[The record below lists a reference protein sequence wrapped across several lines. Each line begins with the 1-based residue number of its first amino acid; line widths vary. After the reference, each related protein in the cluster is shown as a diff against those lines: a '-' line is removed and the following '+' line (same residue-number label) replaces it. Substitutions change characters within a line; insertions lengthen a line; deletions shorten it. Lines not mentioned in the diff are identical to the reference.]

1 MARLK
6 TLYEKEVVP
15 KLKKEFGIEN
25 PMAVPRVVR
34 VICNIGL
41 GEAPRQAKLMDQA
54 VEELAAITGQ
64 RPTVRKARKSIAQ
77 FKLRVGMQIG
87 CAVTLRRDRMYE
99 FLDRLVNIALPRV
112 RDFRGLSPKGF
123 DGRGNFTMGIRDHSI
138 FPEIDYT
145 KVETPK
151 GMNVT
156 VVTTAETDDQARLL
170 LAGARL
176 PVCERLGGRC
186 GSYLSHCQVAAAA
199 EVPRAA
205 P

>member
-6 TLYEKEVVP
+6 TKYEKEVVP

-34 VICNIGL
+34 VVCNIGL

-64 RPTVRKARKSIAQ
+64 RPTIRKARKSIAQ

-87 CAVTLRRDRMYE
+87 CAVTLRRERMYE

-123 DGRGNFTMGIRDHSI
+123 DGRGNYTLGIRDHSI

-156 VVTTAETDDQARLL
+156 VVTTAKTDDQARLL
-170 LAGARL
+170 LQ
-176 PVCERLGGRC
+176 ELGFPFAKG
-186 GSYLSHCQVAAAA
+186 
-199 EVPRAA
+199 
-205 P
+205 

>member
-6 TLYEKEVVP
+6 TRYEKDVVP

-170 LAGARL
+170 LQ
-176 PVCERLGGRC
+176 ELGFPFAKG
-186 GSYLSHCQVAAAA
+186 
-199 EVPRAA
+199 
-205 P
+205 

>member
-25 PMAVPRVVR
+25 PMAVPRIVR
-34 VICNIGL
+34 VVCNIGL

-54 VEELAAITGQ
+54 VGELAAITGQ
-64 RPTVRKARKSIAQ
+64 RPTIRKARKSIAQ
-77 FKLRVGMQIG
+77 FKLRAGMPIG

-123 DGRGNFTMGIRDHSI
+123 DGRGNFTMGIRDHST

-170 LAGARL
+170 LQ
-176 PVCERLGGRC
+176 ELGFPFAKG
-186 GSYLSHCQVAAAA
+186 
-199 EVPRAA
+199 
-205 P
+205 

>member
-6 TLYEKEVVP
+6 EKYEKEVIP
-15 KLKKEFGIEN
+15 KLEKEFGISN
-25 PMAVPRVVR
+25 AMAVPRITRVV
-34 VICNIGL
+34 CNLGL
-41 GEAPRQAKLMDQA
+41 GEAPRNNKLMDQA
-54 VEELAAITGQ
+54 VDELMAITGQ
-64 RPTVRKARKSIAQ
+64 RPTVRKARRSIAQ
-77 FKLRVGMQIG
+77 FKLRAGMQIG

-99 FLDRLVNIALPRV
+99 FLDRLVNISLPRV

-156 VVTTAETDDQARLL
+156 VVTTARTDDQARFLL
-170 LAGARL
+170 Q
-176 PVCERLGGRC
+176 ELGFPFVKG
-186 GSYLSHCQVAAAA
+186 
-199 EVPRAA
+199 
-205 P
+205 

>member
-6 TLYEKEVVP
+6 EKYEKEVIP
-15 KLKKEFGIEN
+15 KLEKEFGISN
-25 PMAVPRVVR
+25 AMAVPRITRVV
-34 VICNIGL
+34 CNLGL
-41 GEAPRQAKLMDQA
+41 GEAPRNNKLMDQA
-54 VEELAAITGQ
+54 VDELMAITGQ
-64 RPTVRKARKSIAQ
+64 RPTVRKARRSIAQ
-77 FKLRVGMQIG
+77 FKLRAGMQIG

-99 FLDRLVNIALPRV
+99 FLDRLINISLPRV

-156 VVTTAETDDQARLL
+156 VVTTARTDDQARFLL
-170 LAGARL
+170 Q
-176 PVCERLGGRC
+176 ELGFPFAKG
-186 GSYLSHCQVAAAA
+186 
-199 EVPRAA
+199 
-205 P
+205 

>member
-15 KLKKEFGIEN
+15 KLKKEFGIDN

-34 VICNIGL
+34 VVCNIGL

-54 VEELAAITGQ
+54 VDELAAITGQ
-64 RPTVRKARKSIAQ
+64 RPTIRKARKSIAQ

-87 CAVTLRRDRMYE
+87 CAVTLRRERMYE

-112 RDFRGLSPKGF
+112 RDFRGLSAKGF

-156 VVTTAETDDQARLL
+156 VVTTARTDDQARLL
-170 LAGARL
+170 LQ
-176 PVCERLGGRC
+176 ELGFPFAKG
-186 GSYLSHCQVAAAA
+186 
-199 EVPRAA
+199 
-205 P
+205 

>member
-25 PMAVPRVVR
+25 PLAVPRIVR
-34 VICNIGL
+34 VVCNIGL

-54 VEELAAITGQ
+54 VGELAAITGQ
-64 RPTVRKARKSIAQ
+64 RPTIRKARKSIAQ
-77 FKLRVGMQIG
+77 FKLRAGMPIG

-170 LAGARL
+170 LQ
-176 PVCERLGGRC
+176 ELGFPFAKG
-186 GSYLSHCQVAAAA
+186 
-199 EVPRAA
+199 
-205 P
+205 

>member
-6 TLYEKEVVP
+6 TLYENEVVP

-156 VVTTAETDDQARLL
+156 VVTTAETDDQARFLL
-170 LAGARL
+170 Q
-176 PVCERLGGRC
+176 ELGFPFAKG
-186 GSYLSHCQVAAAA
+186 
-199 EVPRAA
+199 
-205 P
+205 

>member
-6 TLYEKEVVP
+6 KLYETEVVP
-15 KLKKEFGIEN
+15 KLRKEFGIEN

-34 VICNIGL
+34 VVCNIGL

-64 RPTVRKARKSIAQ
+64 RPTIRKARKSIAQ

-156 VVTTAETDDQARLL
+156 VVTTAGTDDQARLL
-170 LAGARL
+170 LQ
-176 PVCERLGGRC
+176 ELGFPFAKG
-186 GSYLSHCQVAAAA
+186 
-199 EVPRAA
+199 
-205 P
+205 

>member
-6 TLYEKEVVP
+6 EKYEKEVVP
-15 KLKKEFGIEN
+15 KLEKEFGISN
-25 PMAVPRVVR
+25 AMAVPRITRVV
-34 VICNIGL
+34 CNLGL
-41 GEAPRQAKLMDQA
+41 GEAPRNNKLMDQA
-54 VEELAAITGQ
+54 VDELTAITGQ
-64 RPTVRKARKSIAQ
+64 RPTVRKARRSIAQ
-77 FKLRVGMQIG
+77 FKLRAGMQIG

-99 FLDRLVNIALPRV
+99 FLDRLINISLPRV

-156 VVTTAETDDQARLL
+156 VVTTARTDDQARFLL
-170 LAGARL
+170 Q
-176 PVCERLGGRC
+176 ELGFPFVKG
-186 GSYLSHCQVAAAA
+186 
-199 EVPRAA
+199 
-205 P
+205 

>member
-6 TLYEKEVVP
+6 EKYEKEVIP
-15 KLKKEFGIEN
+15 KLEKEFGISN
-25 PMAVPRVVR
+25 AMAVPRITRVV
-34 VICNIGL
+34 CNLGL
-41 GEAPRQAKLMDQA
+41 GEAPRNNKLMDQA
-54 VEELAAITGQ
+54 VDELTAITGQ
-64 RPTVRKARKSIAQ
+64 RPTVRKARRSIAQ
-77 FKLRVGMQIG
+77 FKLRAGMQIG

-99 FLDRLVNIALPRV
+99 FLDRLINISLPRV

-156 VVTTAETDDQARLL
+156 VVTTARTDDQARFLL
-170 LAGARL
+170 Q
-176 PVCERLGGRC
+176 ELGFPFAKG
-186 GSYLSHCQVAAAA
+186 
-199 EVPRAA
+199 
-205 P
+205 